1 MPENS
6 NNINFIKT
14 LFDGEVAKD
23 YPNYNYRLRLAGL
36 TEFEPYISETPRFSE
51 ETDEEYSSR
60 VLTSGRYFGE
70 QEILVD
76 DLVHSD
82 INIGGLNIPST
93 FYDGKIPK
101 TLLFLEKCRLINDGK
116 EYEVTSKNLNDL
128 DYVKSQPPTVVFPVD
143 LSTSDKGYV
152 VYRKTTSVN
161 KDSSS
166 NAKLMESVSG
176 WYPVTGFSNND
187 VKAIA
192 DAGSAVA
199 VGFTDNNYHLDNVT
213 RGEATEGGLNAFYP
227 WRPTSTPDSATH
239 YTGYESFQNELFTSY
254 KIVDSGVLMNP
265 PASESELTR
274 DRTVDIKVDP
284 SKNYSL
290 ERKVTRKSHNN
301 TTNPSQWENIEHS
314 VSFPYKD
321 TENLSDYI
329 NTNINFEVSGIY
341 DIVETTGNHSDGRD
355 YFEVPIIEDWGKS
368 DEETSI
374 SNREK
379 TDELVFRSG
388 ENLKVI
394 QRSTRKAS
402 SLFQDNVATTY
413 DQFASVDVHFNT
425 YSTGISGSITGA
437 SNEKNFYQLE
447 YQLVPNVKSNKKLQF
462 EQVSSDDAAALS
474 VGDEIF
480 YNTGID
486 GGVYKPISSNVY
498 GETPSV
504 IPDDKGVLSV
514 ASVQPDDSNI
524 GASYQIGVTGKIEP
538 EIVSDVVASGVGYSY
553 FTSGEKYLVVPKG
566 DYSTLFSD
574 AYLEFDSAGENR
586 KTFFHGEQ
594 NDNIDSDYI
603 LAEYRSFDNYIPED
617 PDKKIK
623 EFIYNREREVRINKQ
638 DLCLGDSAS
647 DLPDVTDAK
656 NPTYLLDEPIRAHQ
670 TIPTYKNATILNID
684 SSDGSIKL
692 SNLKN
697 NRQQF
702 QERSNLFFEKNYV
715 ASQTIL
721 ATGQK
726 QSIEPLKQFIE
737 DGKIYYLERDIY
749 IDSDIGTQA
758 NTSSPVRGSD
768 ETDLTFSPFSV
779 DANTRNPE
787 AFGEEKLYLT
797 QVFHTSRQFPYN
809 DFDYYNN
816 QPTIAEEFTYANHKQ
831 SIIDKFDV
839 KNISPEAGYLP
850 GNYDCA
856 LSAPADKIDKNQ
868 GFAVLMNSGY
878 DSAHAAGHSIQT
890 GSLTSDSALP
900 VTFTPRDRNIYYE
913 VQVRPN
919 SISDWTTLSYAV
931 DAHGDDTGNITV
943 NLKHDTLITSKTAN
957 TEIRVVEWRRGAVL
971 DNYEGLRL
979 PNESPD
985 SLVLKSAASNRL
997 YDASKAEHAV
1007 TINGTVTT
1015 SQATW
1020 ASSNDIYE
1028 MVFNGN
1034 DSNYLSIPSHRSL
1047 DIQNGE
1053 FSLEFWIKNAGNGQ
1067 AGTIFERE
1075 NAIKLS
1081 MPSTTTLKV
1090 ELNKETVIASH
1101 EIGDTSSWKHIAL
1114 AKVRTVSSAGESGYR
1129 LYLYIDG
1136 EAQVLQ
1142 KNNDNKEFKYLE
1154 CGYYDY
1160 AAKSNSA
1167 LTIGKGLNAKL
1178 YQVRFYV
1185 GKSLHKGRTTDSSK
1199 NDFKVDS
1206 GKRKYRIL
1214 KLNYHRRKS
1223 NRNDW
1228 IINRNQFEN
1237 VGPPEN
1243 YLDAIKDLSD
1253 ETTFHTYE
1261 WLRASADTASS
1272 RSRALA
1278 YYMQYYAYRAPNN
1291 PHINKNYEG
1300 KPIFKDSSGNIP
1312 ALNRIALDNY
1322 FFNVREQNRDS
1333 SSFSTGRA
1341 PYLYEFLDKNSDI
1354 RSMRFAKKGG
1364 EDASIIP
1371 VYGNEQTSFSS
1382 ASRLRITKYVYRLYT
1397 KRAVIIG
1404 DVGHKDSRGSQSGWN
1419 YQVQYKVPAAGSSGS
1434 SGVAGYD
1441 WTDVD
1446 SIENNEDYP
1455 IFYNDTDGLRTNS
1468 FDNIDNV
1475 TLLPTLVIKT
1485 DITDK
1490 YKPEDI
1496 EFRIKKKQNIEVS
1509 DGSLNTQVLKKVNLL
1524 PMEVSIPTSGTL
1536 LDLTQ
1541 KAANDKGQMD
1551 GAADS
1556 PLDSQHY
1563 SVYDQ
1568 ANQVAVNLDSNTT
1581 YVVYKDPNEKI
1592 LLSSDTDDTLKVETV
1607 TMALDKTSTATYAD
1621 IEDRKPYEVAG
1632 LTGLR
1637 VYGGSVSSLETVKS
1651 VIGPKPSG
1659 LVINRVEKSH
1669 GSIKTG
1675 ENVTLDS
1682 RQTRLLYD
1690 PSITGSHL
1698 EELEDFAIY
1707 TPNDTVTRE
1716 SLVQFTCS
1724 SFTTGLSDS
1733 SIETGVSGVS
1743 YKPAYDFL
1751 NSPVMTGEF
1760 TVTEDDEGKT
1770 FLVSG
1775 TNARGIFV
1783 GNNYSFDIVNISSSS
1798 VNLFNSPDAV
1808 DGSPTLTSSAE
1819 RARTITVEDNAENNS
1834 NISKMFV
1841 VTSPAEPSGVVTIV
1855 PDAKVEDSVD
1865 ESLVLVEDISK
1876 VSVSNSNIE
1885 SACTLVNIST
1895 GDCALADG
1903 IAGRDGLG
1911 SLSGVSYNASAQR
1924 LNHVDSGVIVIDH
1937 DKIVLTE
1944 NDVNITGVIDTNS
1957 TLVLPSGFANS
1968 KHVSFLNATDDE
1980 IKVVSESGYKID
1992 SKSVDYIP
2000 RQTTRK
2006 FTCSKSESSGK
2017 TVRNWLTSNVEVVKY
2032 NQLNVTSSN
2041 NREVFIHNEDVDVRL
2056 NSNSTSEGFNF
2067 SVVRSQVNDWDGDFP
2082 RGQKTPVM
2090 RVFIDG
2096 YLQYT
2101 APPGILGVRVDK
2113 KSYGWS
2119 FEKIN
2124 VIYQSEIVID
2134 PKAHGKIF
2142 SYAGSGG
2149 VNIKFTKGSYPDNFE
2164 FFFVSA
2170 NPTSA
2175 IDFVFES
2182 EDDAYKINDQED
2194 SGYFKYSTSISNKD
2208 LIRIA
2213 KSPNIKGEGSG
2224 GENRFYV
2231 GAVGIDSENKSSNK
2245 YKFNQPANSKE
2256 RVLINRNDNFSI
2268 ELPTLTEDFDYDQGF
2283 ALTFVNASEGASNTL
2298 YPKEVLGGKGSIT
2311 EVEKDILEPF
2321 SAVNVGYIKD
2331 EEEVETEYENFIST
2345 SVDSYS
2351 EPTLN
2356 NGDFVLLDGSLS
2368 NVALRSFFQ
2377 ESSPVN
2383 KYGREP
2389 DGDSSFPTSRIS
2401 LSGGN
2406 KFNLRNHGLITNH
2419 KMVFSCNRL
2428 TLVDYYYESSSWN
2441 PESFNGTIGSHSIS
2455 EGDTLLVYDSS
2466 SIKKYFLYIDE
2477 GDDGSGNRVLSE
2489 TEFAIPD
2496 SMEGNFTDTKVS
2508 FQYNQNGPMEVRKMF
2523 VRIGAGSNEESGGTP
2538 VEAGNIYDLYS
2549 DSLST
2554 ATKKTTSNSLPFT
2567 FAAGSFVNSDVDES
2581 DLKAQTL
2588 FVKVI
2593 NDNEFSLYS
2602 DKSLSSQV
2610 TYSSAS
2616 DYTLFSETF
2625 YTDIIDYGKISILNL
2640 GDTQNVKAYSDDST
2654 IVTSLTKEKSV
2665 ELFHASDDSYVQ
2677 GDLAFSGIH
2686 FLTGWDGSSTD
2697 TLDINSSTKQVVT
2710 SGQFHAYGALSSDTN
2725 FDNTYFI
2732 NAGLDEVEVT
2742 NTDENPDISST
2753 IKKNRVYKHTADGAF
2768 TAQDQSTSNRD
2779 VIFYPK
2785 NEIHIPDRANLGIDN
2800 AQSQFTYTPAGGTKQ
2815 ALNFVFY
2822 TPNED
2827 EEYNEDR
2834 EIILPDAYTNLK
2846 QVAVVNMTNMPITA
2860 RNFSRTASVVVNA
2873 NAMLVISNADL
2884 STTNTAYSLYGSL
2897 KEDEDDGLYHSV
2909 SGYRFYLSS
2918 DSVVV
2923 SDGKLYRDYEKTTSK
2938 RDRYNISREGDIVL
2952 DYNTHNGKDIIVES
2966 QPNFLRPYL
2975 YETDGSDDYINDNDE
2990 NQFKPHSS
2998 ETFSFRIVN
3007 VSTSSFDVSILG
3019 EPGPYSENP
3028 GILTDEDVVYRDG
3041 RLHPM
3046 VTYSA
3051 EVSNF
3056 TFVKNEEDEAVPTF
3070 IFGHISAIQGER
3082 IIIGHASSALDNS
3095 LDYQVFGKELSLSLN
3110 VYYDKITASDAEEIN
3125 LGHDDAAYTLT
3136 KGKIDLSSDNEY
3148 YKIVGFGG
3156 DNVGNLNI
3164 VNTIYENI
3172 KISSV
3177 AAVDVGSNDLGG
3189 AEGKAARQSSIAAKV
3204 LSYFAS
3210 DEETEPETYYLL
3222 ALKDGGG
3229 GVIEQYEEET
3239 VKANYL
3245 NKNKILKL
3253 NVQDAMT
3260 PSSGPSGFVF
3270 NSTYGLEP
3278 LSDEHDPYQIT
3289 FNKNSNVR
3297 VLKEKSVP
3305 LDLTVAE
3312 TGQATFRH
3320 VFADQQNISLPSRK
3334 AMEAAEL
3341 NNIYFT
3347 IVNASRNS
3355 STLSSAEG
3363 TGVFSNTTIAAG
3375 AAKKIKYSNGS
3386 FSDVTSL
3393 ADGVVVVDLGG
3404 KTIYS
3409 SDSGVFVASRQNS
3422 VSGALAIHKDVGS
3435 IKIVN
3440 NSKSSFH
3447 VKNYNG
3453 SKTIVGGSTYAI
3465 PAYTYCDFKVD
3476 GSENY
3481 IIDSDNRNVKLDTL
3495 RDGAVEISAS
3505 VYENKVVL
3513 FDAANTKAFNITD
3526 DSYFTTT
3533 FVPLIRIKEFNNNV
3547 EIKRGGDELTR
3558 TKAWGGS
3565 YCLLNRYLDRVDFTH
3580 LKPVKFNSNK
3590 TKNVKTISCHMFEF
3604 ILDESVKDK
3613 VILTNNYYDY
3623 VFKHDQRTELCLYN
3637 KDRSEINL
3645 RKLDSKNDN
3654 FKDMEEDENAY
3665 EGDLLTGSTKNK
3677 IMISCA
3683 QEGTGNP
3690 TVAELQSYTEVARP
3704 EREMLEQSTIYKNF
3718 YLNKAFYDGKIL
3730 IFKDPFDIIYSAKR
3744 DNTLIGNISNSECQ
3758 IFENKLSLEDIES
3771 VGFGSLPVNNSMR
3784 ALLEFDEGDQ
3794 RVMLRPKHLVGSKT
3808 KVTVITQPADI
3819 EYTGA
3824 GDVDGLKIIN
3834 ASSKAVNITA
3844 EQETNKIYSSEKV
3857 TFTDSLNLDYNLC
3870 PRFNRR
3876 DWFVSLKNIHI
3887 PHLQK
3892 DPNYFN
3898 ENENSAEWKIKKK
3911 NSFNVNYI
3919 GTRYKF
3925 SNIFRTNTYRGPYIQ
3940 GRSGYESVSEFD
3952 NPYIFGVTMYGDKK
3966 DAASSLLDYSLHK
3979 KEVFF
3984 DRDSSSYALNGLKF
3998 SWDMPARTIGYS
4010 VNTGHERICYCK
4022 EFNERTGMV
4031 TVSGIQKNKYY
4042 VLDDF
4047 DREYKI
4053 GDETL
4058 PVKYDFATSATRL
4071 AGDTYYAATPVIDSH
4086 KYEGIKSK
4094 EFYPVIW
4101 YNGKEYKPGEKF
4113 KGVPGKNSYQ
4123 IHYNY
4128 FAVVKASMFEAAGV
4142 DESDAEI
4149 QEIIKKDTEQLDEE
4163 IAAKSVTPT
4172 WSKVTKDYQKENFLN
4187 GKLDYKVNN
4196 SAQKEL
4202 ILGKKLKDIEG
4213 TFTKDYFEFKIPKG
4227 SGLDYTENFTDVS
4240 QPKESDTEY
4249 ILRVGFEEN
4258 NIDSPGYEYEIQ
4270 SSLKF
4275 TNTTGKTILSVS
4287 VDSKSSLPF
4296 IPNGTVSSLNLD
4308 FNTDAGQ
4315 EYAIREGGSTYDSD
4329 ITRVIA
4335 IAETDRSRSLKN
4347 QQGYSFIPFGVNSV
4361 SWQHYGLSFNIS
4373 ENKRAHKAI
4382 RFRLKKLTE
4391 RKLIFENLKKDIEIG
4406 SYLTNESETAGLKY
4420 YLDTEVNSMSF
4431 HDIYRPGGVLKFSG
4445 TNRDWRTIGATSS
4458 DTGDAYLSNNQLV
4471 VRGAVS
4477 DGDAI
4482 VFKNS
4487 NGSIVGGK
4495 PYFARVTDQTP
4506 SGNELK
4512 NTITLLKIFSKD
4524 ASLDGFNKVDGDIQ
4538 DTVSSADEGNNKP
4551 GQAFKVVNYFDLET
4565 EQDGT
4570 HRAVE
4575 SVLPKVYNTPEE
4587 EIPVTS
4593 LKYPI
4598 VVGSRT
4604 FYLEPPFT
4612 EINSERVDSWGT
4624 AHVLDGGKTIRANLE
4639 LSTIAK
4645 HWHGEKGGGGNG
4657 IGGDTGLETDY
4668 ISSPSSH
4675 WKDEDIFSS
4684 WKNLLYR
4691 FNTQIQRVS
4700 YDADTVTLN
4709 IKLNTKQGYRYIYKS
4724 NSDRI
4729 KSITLNGSAIT
4740 AGTSG
4745 VIFNTNEDLKIV
4757 LEAKEGEFK
4766 DSKKVKLNDPSKDVN
4781 STRERIFKN
4790 LCIVEEA
4797 DCLIDS
4803 PAQTDGE
4810 DLLNSSYFDYQIPK
4824 LNESPSDKFK
4834 QVYSSYD
4841 REDHNGLLSYGQ
4853 KGENLTASADAVPIS
4868 SNSPFTAGLFYD
4880 MGMPALCKYIYPYVN
4895 AANDSLDFSIVN
4907 FWDGFTDG
4915 FGDSTEPH
4923 KVRPI
4928 SFEYNLENSSNG
4940 TSWSNVEKGLVHHK
4954 EKFSIKRE
4962 GLDATKK
4969 YRIAITGVNIS
4980 YRDRNGEDGS
4990 KTVTEKISSIR
5001 LPFKWT
5007 STIYDSDLSG
5017 DGILNDEVG
5026 LHQHS
5031 MNMIENADIKR
5042 SVSFPEGGL
5051 VKLGE
5056 FNFKKSHE
5064 SNGGEDL
5071 KYDGKALVVPC
5082 SRLYMFDL
5090 EHKMRANYKDPIN
5103 RGGISKVVITNH
5115 GANYRTPP
5123 TISIAGPDVEN
5134 DSFRGATSRATIEG
5148 GRLKFIEV
5156 VNAGSGYADIDDF
5169 KTVRMEQ
5176 YRSDITPIII
5186 HNLKIAANSSAA
5198 ATNKERGLDN
5208 ISITDV
5214 PGLKLYKTTITG
5226 NESSLPQEEQEEF
5239 GLTYNDTEKIASYI
5253 EYDDLHKS
5261 ANRGSVDFMKG
5272 SSEDDSIWGD
5282 IQAQAD
5288 RIIGIK
5294 NFATSAIDQL
5304 KGSQNYGSSMPDD
5317 IKGTEDENIDGFYKE
5332 DETDSSSISNRSVE
5346 VKLQP
5351 GSDMSFTQY
5360 ETYPDVEPGEAWA
5373 LANNNS
5379 IAEYRVINN
5388 EIATKTTPWISSFS
5402 REDNP
5407 ALPMSFG
5414 IVPGAALSAEVFNT
5428 YARAINFLHKIR
5440 VEAPIYAKIRR
5451 FKQVEYRYI
5460 NNPDMAGL
5468 TFADAEDAGAENSK
5482 YWASEKELDYL
5493 TYNNKS
5499 RINYITYFDPDTND
5513 RKVAHFSSF
5522 EAENGGL
5529 GILANGSDVS
5539 VQNPENIVNVKEDTY
5554 DTSPIWDDSDEVLRD
5569 TPEGKKF
5576 KRQPE
5581 PDGGPDHDP
5590 VGVGFPSEVNIP
5602 KKLGVHCNPPMS
5614 YYDGDVTQGNKGEG
5628 IPLPTPTNRRAYAY
5642 GGEVVYKSDIYDVT
5656 DEIWPLRFAT
5666 ASGYSEVSSTQF
5678 DPVEGGVLVDI
5689 RGSEYIKAGYS
5700 NQIVFGCQTA
5710 GKPFMSAFL
5719 RTVKVWTEYEVV
5731 ASPDFTKTLP
5741 PGIKEKYKPEE
5752 SKLRCSLIEG
5762 RSTCKEAK
5770 IGVVSKNRGLH
5781 SLCED
5786 GWNSTF
5792 NPSYTYEDVFSLSEG
5807 DDVIGPQED
5816 YSESSSIIQA
5826 LAKGTFKVEPEFDL
5840 AMAVYGSNEYI
5851 FAVRAGTKDRIKRGP
5866 CIHFCYPGQIKTLKV
5881 SDDPLIFDLK
5891 K

>member
-51 ETDEEYSSR
+51 ETDEEYNSR

-290 ERKVTRKSHNN
+290 ERKVTRKSHND
-301 TTNPSQWENIEHS
+301 TTNPSQWENIEHN

-341 DIVETTGNHSDGRD
+341 DVVETTGNHSDGRD
-355 YFEVPIIEDWGKS
+355 YFEVPIVEDWGKS
-368 DEETSI
+368 STDTQD

-379 TDELVFRSG
+379 TDELIFRSG
-388 ENLKVI
+388 ENVKVI
-394 QRSTRKAS
+394 QRSTWKESFAHQ
-402 SLFQDNVATTY
+402 F
-413 DQFASVDVHFNT
+413 DQYASVDVHFNT
-425 YSTGISGSITGA
+425 YSTGVSGSITGA
-437 SNEKNFYQLE
+437 NNEKNFYQLE
-447 YQLVPNVKSNKKLQF
+447 YQLVPDVKNNKKLHF

-474 VGDEIF
+474 DGDEIF

-486 GGVYKPISSNVY
+486 EGVYKPITSNVY
-498 GETPSV
+498 GGTPSV

-514 ASVQPDDSNI
+514 ASIQPDDSNI
-524 GASYQIGVTGKIEP
+524 GASYQIGVTGKLEP

-566 DYSTLFSD
+566 GYSTLFSD

-594 NDNIDSDYI
+594 NDNIDSDYV

-617 PDKKIK
+617 SDKRIK
-623 EFIYNREREVRINKQ
+623 EFIYDREREVRINKQ

-647 DLPDVTDAK
+647 DLPDLTDVK
-656 NPTYLLDEPIRAHQ
+656 NPTYILDEAERAHQ
-670 TIPTYKNATILNID
+670 TWPTYKNATILNID

-697 NRQQF
+697 NRHQF

-737 DGKIYYLERDIY
+737 DDKIYYLERDIY

-758 NTSSPVRGSD
+758 NTSSPVRSSD
-768 ETDLTFSPFSV
+768 ETDLTFSPFSI

-797 QVFHTSRQFPYN
+797 QVFHTNTEFPYN
-809 DFDYYNN
+809 DFDYYNY
-816 QPTIAEEFTYANHKQ
+816 QPTIAEEFVYANHKQ

-878 DSAHAAGHSIQT
+878 DSAHAAGHNIQT

-919 SISDWTTLSYAV
+919 STSDWTTLSYAV

-1034 DSNYLSIPSHRSL
+1034 DSNYLSIPPHRSL

-1053 FSLEFWIKNAGNGQ
+1053 FSLEFWIKNAGHGV
-1067 AGTIFERE
+1067 AETIFERE

-1081 MPSTTTLKV
+1081 IPTPTTLKV
-1090 ELNKETVIASH
+1090 ELKGETVIASH
-1101 EIGDTSSWKHIAL
+1101 IIGSTSSWKHIAL
-1114 AKVRTVSSAGESGYR
+1114 AKVKTVSSAGESGYR

-1136 EAQVLQ
+1136 KAQVL
-1142 KNNDNKEFKYLE
+1142 KTDADTNEKFKYIE
-1154 CGYYDY
+1154 CGYTDY
-1160 AAKSNSA
+1160 AGKSGSA

-1185 GKSLHKGRTTDSSK
+1185 GKSLHKGESTDSSK

-1206 GKRKYRIL
+1206 GKRKYRVL
-1214 KLNYHRRKS
+1214 KLNYRRERQS
-1223 NRNDW
+1223 RNDW

-1237 VGPPEN
+1237 VGPPDN
-1243 YLDAIKDLSD
+1243 YLDPMEDLSD

-1261 WLRASADTASS
+1261 WLRSTANTGSS
-1272 RSRALA
+1272 RARALA
-1278 YYMQYYAYRAPNN
+1278 NYMQYYAYRAPNN

-1300 KPIFKDSSGNIP
+1300 KPIFKDSSGKVP
-1312 ALNRIALDNY
+1312 ALDEIALDNY
-1322 FFNVREQNRDS
+1322 FFNVREQNRSS

-1341 PYLYEFLDKNSDI
+1341 PYLYEFLDKNSSM

-1364 EDASIIP
+1364 EDTSIIP
-1371 VYGNEQTSFSS
+1371 INDNEQTSFSS
-1382 ASRLRITKYVYRLYT
+1382 ASRLRVTKYVYRLYT

-1404 DVGHKDSRGSQSGWN
+1404 DVGYKDSRGSQSGWN
-1419 YQVQYKVPAAGSSGS
+1419 YQVQYSTDQGSN
-1434 SGVAGYD
+1434 

-1446 SIENNEDYP
+1446 SIENNKDYP
-1455 IFYNDTDGLRTNS
+1455 IFYNDIDGLRPNS

-1496 EFRIKKKQNIEVS
+1496 EFRIQKKQNIEVS

-1524 PMEVSIPTSGTL
+1524 PMEVNIPTSGTL

-1551 GAADS
+1551 GAPDS

-1581 YVVYKDPNEKI
+1581 YVVYKDPNETI

-1675 ENVTLDS
+1675 ESVTLDS

-1724 SFTTGLSDS
+1724 SFTTGLSDL

-1760 TVTEDDEGKT
+1760 TVTADDVGKT

-1775 TNARGIFV
+1775 TNASGIFV
-1783 GNNYSFDIVNISSSS
+1783 GNDYHFDIVNIGSSS
-1798 VNLFNSPDAV
+1798 VKLFNSPDVANA
-1808 DGSPTLTSSAE
+1808 SPTLTSSAE
-1819 RARTITVEDNAENNS
+1819 KARTITVENNAENNR
-1834 NISKMFV
+1834 NISKMFA

-1876 VSVSNSNIE
+1876 VSVSNSNID

-1895 GDCALADG
+1895 GDCSLVDG

-1924 LNHVDSGVIVIDH
+1924 LNHVDSGVIVVDH

-1944 NDVNITGVIDTNS
+1944 NDVDITGVIDTNS
-1957 TLVLPSGFANS
+1957 TLVLPSGFASS

-1980 IKVVSESGYKID
+1980 IKVISESGYKID

-2006 FTCSKSESSGK
+2006 FTCSKSESGGK
-2017 TVRNWLTSNVEVVKY
+2017 TIRSWSTSNTEVVKY

-2041 NREVFIHNEDVDVRL
+2041 NQEVFIHNEDVDVRV
-2056 NSNSTSEGFNF
+2056 NSNSTSTGFNF
-2067 SVVRSQVNDWDGDFP
+2067 SVARSEINDLDFDYP
-2082 RGQKTPVM
+2082 RDEKTPIM
-2090 RVFIDG
+2090 RIFIDG
-2096 YLQYT
+2096 YLEYT
-2101 APPGILGVRVDK
+2101 APPGVLGVRVEK

-2119 FEKIN
+2119 FTKIN
-2124 VIYQSEIVID
+2124 VIAQSVIIVD
-2134 PKAHGKIF
+2134 PESHGKVF
-2142 SYAGSGG
+2142 SYAGYSGD
-2149 VNIKFTKGSYPDNFE
+2149 VNLKFKKASYPDNFE
-2164 FFFVSA
+2164 LFFISA
-2170 NPTSA
+2170 NPKTEFNF
-2175 IDFVFES
+2175 IFES
-2182 EDDAYKINDQED
+2182 DDDVYKFNDQED
-2194 SGYFKYSTSISNKD
+2194 SGFFRYEATLSSKD

-2213 KSPNIKGEGSG
+2213 KSPDIKGEGSG
-2224 GENRFYV
+2224 GENRFYIESI
-2231 GAVGIDSENKSSNK
+2231 GTDSENKSSNK
-2245 YKFNQPANSKE
+2245 YKFNQPANSNDKKE
-2256 RVLINRNDNFSI
+2256 RVLINRNENFAV
-2268 ELPTLTEDFDYDQGF
+2268 ELPTLTANFDYNRGF
-2283 ALTFVNASEGASNTL
+2283 ALTFVNASEGLSETL
-2298 YPKEVLGGKGSIT
+2298 YPKEAVSEDGAINS
-2311 EVEKDILEPF
+2311 VEKDSLERF
-2321 SAVNVGYIKD
+2321 SAVTNEYIED
-2331 EEEVETEYENFIST
+2331 EYTDVDTEYENFASNALDIS
-2345 SVDSYS
+2345 SPDLQD
-2351 EPTLN
+2351 E
-2356 NGDFVLLDGSLS
+2356 DFVILDGSLS
-2368 NVALRSFFQ
+2368 EVALRSFFSDGK
-2377 ESSPVN
+2377 EN
-2383 KYGREP
+2383 KYGGE
-2389 DGDSSFPTSRIS
+2389 DGYRVSRIS
-2401 LSGGN
+2401 LTGSN
-2406 KFNLRNHGLITNH
+2406 KFNLNNHELVTNH
-2419 KMVFSCNRL
+2419 KMIFSCNRL
-2428 TLVDYYYESSSWN
+2428 TLVDYYFETSGWN
-2441 PESFNGTIGSHSIS
+2441 SEAFNGTIGSHSIT
-2455 EGDTLLVYDSS
+2455 EGSTLLVYDTASN
-2466 SIKKYFLYIDE
+2466 KYFLYVDA
-2477 GDDGSGNRVLSE
+2477 GADGSYRSLDESD
-2489 TEFAIPD
+2489 FSIPH
-2496 SMEGNFTDTKVS
+2496 SLAGNFPESDST
-2508 FQYNQNGPMEVRKMF
+2508 FQYSENGPMEVGKMF
-2523 VRIGAGSNEESGGTP
+2523 VRIVEGSNKESGGTP

-2549 DSLST
+2549 DALSG
-2554 ATKKTTSNSLPFT
+2554 ATKKATSNSLPFT
-2567 FAAGSFVNSDVDES
+2567 FAAGSSQDSDVDEA

-2588 FVKVI
+2588 FVKVV
-2593 NDNEFSLYS
+2593 NENEFYLYS
-2602 DKSLSSQV
+2602 DKDLSSQV

-2625 YTDIIDYGKISILNL
+2625 RTDNIDYGKVSILNL
-2640 GDTQNVKAYSDDST
+2640 GDTQNIKAYSDDST

-2665 ELFHASDDSYVQ
+2665 ELFHASDNSYVQ

-2697 TLDINSSTKQVVT
+2697 TLNINSSTKHVVT
-2710 SGQFHAYGALSSDTN
+2710 SGQFHAYGALSSDTD

-2732 NAGLDEVEVT
+2732 NAGLGEVEVT
-2742 NTDENPDISST
+2742 NTDPNPDISST
-2753 IKKNRVYKHTADGAF
+2753 VKKNRAYKHTADGSF
-2768 TAQDQSTSNRD
+2768 TLQDQSTSNRD

-2785 NEIHIPDRANLGIDN
+2785 NEIHIPDRKNLGKDYGLN
-2800 AQSQFTYTPAGGTKQ
+2800 KVGY
-2815 ALNFVFY
+2815 NFVFY
-2822 TPNED
+2822 KP
-2827 EEYNEDR
+2827 EEYNEDL
-2834 EIILPDAYTNLK
+2834 EIILPDSYTNLSN
-2846 QVAVVNMTNMPITA
+2846 VAVVNMFNMPVTV
-2860 RNFSRTASVVVNA
+2860 RNFSRTASVTANA
-2873 NAMLVISNADL
+2873 NAVLFIGNADL
-2884 STTNTAYSLYGSL
+2884 SSSNTSVSLYNSQ
-2897 KEDEDDGLYHSV
+2897 KEDSEGDSYFSASL
-2909 SGYRFYLSS
+2909 SGDEYRFYSADDFVTEATVKKNRL
-2918 DSVVV
+2918 
-2923 SDGKLYRDYEKTTSK
+2923 E
-2938 RDRYNISREGDIVL
+2938 DRFYILNEGDIIL
-2952 DYNTHNGKDIIVES
+2952 DYDAHDGKKIIVES
-2966 QPNFLRPYL
+2966 RPNFLRPYL
-2975 YETDGSDDYINDNDE
+2975 YKTNGTDDYLSGDL
-2990 NQFKPHSS
+2990 FKPHNSKYL
-2998 ETFSFRIVN
+2998 SFQIVN
-3007 VSTSSFDVSILG
+3007 ISTSPVNTSVEYDDAIDGIL
-3019 EPGPYSENP
+3019 SNP
-3028 GILTDEDVVYRDG
+3028 GIISDTDTVYRDG
-3041 RLHPM
+3041 RLHSM

-3051 EVSNF
+3051 EVANF
-3056 TFVKNEEDEAVPTF
+3056 SISEEYPYYF
-3070 IFGHISAIQGER
+3070 RHISPVETEQLT
-3082 IIIGHASSALDNS
+3082 IGHASSALDDS
-3095 LDYQVFGKELSLSLN
+3095 LDYQVFGKELSLTLN
-3110 VYYDKITASDAEEIN
+3110 VYYDKITSSDAEEIN
-3125 LGHDDAAYTLT
+3125 AGAYIDYDYDLT
-3136 KGKIDLSSDNEY
+3136 KGEIDLSSDSNY

-3156 DNVGNLNI
+3156 ENVSNLNI
-3164 VNTIYENI
+3164 INSVYENI

-3177 AAVDVGSNDLGG
+3177 AVVDAGSNNLPTSKKNKLAD
-3189 AEGKAARQSSIAAKV
+3189 KI

-3210 DEETEPETYYLL
+3210 DEETEQETYYLL
-3222 ALKDGGG
+3222 SLAAGADF
-3229 GVIEQYEEET
+3229 GVGSPYIEQT
-3239 VKANYL
+3239 VPVNYL
-3245 NKNKILKL
+3245 NTNKVLRLSI
-3253 NVQDAMT
+3253 QDMII
-3260 PSSGPSGFVF
+3260 PQEGPSGFVF
-3270 NSTYGLEP
+3270 DVSGDVEP
-3278 LSDEHDPYQIT
+3278 LADEYDPYQIKFDKKST
-3289 FNKNSNVR
+3289 IR
-3297 VLKEKSVP
+3297 TLKEKSVS
-3305 LDLTVAE
+3305 LDI
-3312 TGQATFRH
+3312 GSSDGGTFRH
-3320 VFADQQNISLPSRK
+3320 VFTDQQNVSLPSRK
-3334 AMEAAEL
+3334 DIQAAEI

-3347 IVNASRNS
+3347 VVNASRNS
-3355 STLSSAEG
+3355 STLSCPEG
-3363 TGVFSNTTIAAG
+3363 ASVFDDLTVTAG

-3386 FSDVTSL
+3386 FSDVTSDLTNGIEVVSLGL
-3393 ADGVVVVDLGG
+3393 A
-3404 KTIYS
+3404 IFS
-3409 SDSGVFVASRQNS
+3409 SDSGSFVANRQNS
-3422 VSGALAIHKDVGS
+3422 ASGALAIHKDVGS
-3435 IKIVN
+3435 IKIIN

-3476 GSENY
+3476 PSENY
-3481 IIDSDNRNVKLDTL
+3481 IIDSGNKNVKLDTL

-3513 FDAANTKAFNITD
+3513 FDAATTKAFNITD

-3533 FVPLIRIKEFNNNV
+3533 FVPLIRIKEFNDDTALT
-3547 EIKRGGDELTR
+3547 RGSDELSRSKTWSNNYALFN
-3558 TKAWGGS
+3558 KYS
-3565 YCLLNRYLDRVDFTH
+3565 DRVNITH
-3580 LKPVKFNSNK
+3580 SKPIKFNSNK
-3590 TKNVKTISCHMFEF
+3590 TKNIKTISCHMFEF

-3613 VILTNNYYDY
+3613 VILSNNYYDY
-3623 VFKHDQRTELCLYN
+3623 IFKHNQRTEFCLYN
-3637 KDRSEINL
+3637 KDRSAINL
-3645 RKLDSKNDN
+3645 RKLDSKDKK
-3654 FKDMEEDENAY
+3654 FKDMEEDENDY
-3665 EGDLLTGSTKNK
+3665 EGDLLTGSTKCK

-3690 TVAELQSYTEVARP
+3690 TVTELQSYTEVLRP
-3704 EREMLEQSTIYKNF
+3704 ERDMANPSTVYKNF

-3744 DNTLIGNISNSECQ
+3744 DNTLIGNASDSQCE
-3758 IFENKLSLEDIES
+3758 IFENKLSSEDLES
-3771 VGFGSLPVNNSMR
+3771 NGFDSLPANKSMR
-3784 ALLEFDEGDQ
+3784 ALLEFSEDDQ
-3794 RVMLRPKHLVGSKT
+3794 RAMLRPKHLMSAKA
-3808 KVTVITQPADI
+3808 KITVITQPADI
-3819 EYTGA
+3819 EYTGNP
-3824 GDVDGLKIIN
+3824 VDLKLIN

-3844 EQETNKIYSSEKV
+3844 RGKTHKIYSSEKA
-3857 TFTDSLNLDYNLC
+3857 TFTGATELDYNLC

-3876 DWFVSLKNIHI
+3876 DWFVRLKDAHI
-3887 PHLQK
+3887 PHLHK

-3898 ENENSAEWKIKKK
+3898 ESENNAEWVVKKK
-3911 NSFNVNYI
+3911 NSFNVNYV

-3925 SNIFRTNTYRGPYIQ
+3925 SNIFRTNLYDGGGG
-3940 GRSGYESVSEFD
+3940 GRSGYESISEFD
-3952 NPYIFGVTMYGDKK
+3952 NPYVFGVTMYGDKK
-3966 DAASSLLDYSLHK
+3966 DSASSLLDYSLHR

-3984 DRDSSSYALNGLKF
+3984 DKDSSGYILNGLKL

-4010 VNTGHERICYCK
+4010 INTGHERICYCK

-4031 TVSGIQKNKYY
+4031 TVSGINDNKYY

-4053 GDETL
+4053 GENIF
-4058 PVKYDFATSATRL
+4058 PVKYDFAPSATRL
-4071 AGDTYYAATPVIDSH
+4071 SYDTYYAATATVDSH
-4086 KYEGIKSK
+4086 RYEGVESK

-4142 DESDAEI
+4142 DESDAAIED
-4149 QEIIKKDTEQLDEE
+4149 IIKEDTKQLNEE
-4163 IAAKSVTPT
+4163 IATKSVTPT

-4187 GKLDYKVNN
+4187 GKLDYKVSN

-4213 TFTKDYFEFKIPKG
+4213 TFTKGYFEFKIPKAV
-4227 SGLDYTENFTDVS
+4227 GLAYTESFSDVS

-4275 TNTTGKTILSVS
+4275 TNNTGKTILSVS
-4287 VDSKSSLPF
+4287 VDSKDSLPF
-4296 IPNGTVSSLNLD
+4296 VSDGTINSLNLN

-4315 EYAIREGGSTYDSD
+4315 EYAAREGGSSYDSD
-4329 ITRVIA
+4329 MTRVLA
-4335 IAETDRSRSLKN
+4335 IAERDRSRSLKN
-4347 QQGYSFIPFGVNSV
+4347 QQGYSFIPFGVNPRN
-4361 SWQHYGLSFNIS
+4361 WEQYGLSFNITKG
-4373 ENKRAHKAI
+4373 KRAHKAI

-4391 RKLIFENLKKDIEIG
+4391 RKLVFENLKKDIEIG
-4406 SYLTNESETAGLKY
+4406 SYLTNESETAGLRY

-4445 TNRDWRTIGATSS
+4445 KNRNWRTIGATSS
-4458 DTGDAYLSNNQLV
+4458 DDGDAYLSSNQLV
-4471 VRGAVS
+4471 VREAVS

-4487 NGSIVGGK
+4487 NGSIIGGK
-4495 PYFARVTDQTP
+4495 PYFVRLVSRAI
-4506 SGNELK
+4506 GNID
-4512 NTITLLKIFSKD
+4512 TYTVTLLKIFSKD
-4524 ASLDGFNKVDGDIQ
+4524 ASLDSFNKVDADIQ
-4538 DTVSSADEGNNKP
+4538 ATNV
-4551 GQAFKVVNYFDLET
+4551 FKVVNYFDLET
-4565 EQDGT
+4565 ESDGT

-4575 SVLPKVYNTPEE
+4575 SVLPKVYHEADNS

-4593 LKYPI
+4593 LRYPI
-4598 VVGSRT
+4598 VIGSRT
-4604 FYLEPPFT
+4604 FYLEPPLT
-4612 EINSERVDSWGT
+4612 EINSDRVDSWDT
-4624 AHVLDGGKTIRANLE
+4624 THVFDGDKRIRANLE

-4645 HWHGEKGGGGNG
+4645 HWHGEDQRGAGFQ
-4657 IGGDTGLETDY
+4657 DAVGLEGAYEENPD
-4668 ISSPSSH
+4668 SH
-4675 WKDEDIFSS
+4675 WKDKDIFSS

-4691 FNTQIQRVS
+4691 SNTQIQRVS

-4729 KSITLNGSAIT
+4729 KSITLNGSVIANEHNNLS
-4740 AGTSG
+4740 TSG
-4745 VIFNTNEDLKIV
+4745 MIFNTNEDLKVV
-4757 LEAKEGEFK
+4757 LKADGGEFE
-4766 DSKKVKLNDPSKDVN
+4766 DSKKVAFYAQDEGQQN
-4781 STRERIFKN
+4781 STRKRIFTN

-4797 DCLIDS
+4797 DCIIDS
-4803 PAQTDGE
+4803 PSGTDGDNGE
-4810 DLLNSSYFDYQIPK
+4810 DLVNASYFDYQIPQ
-4824 LNESPSDKFK
+4824 LNETPSNKFK
-4834 QVYSSYD
+4834 QVYGSYNT
-4841 REDHNGLLSYGQ
+4841 EDHNSLLSYRQ
-4853 KGENLTASADAVPIS
+4853 KRDNLTAPKGAVPIS
-4868 SNSPFTAGLFYD
+4868 SDSPFTAGLFYD

-4895 AANDSLDFSIVN
+4895 AANDSLDFSIVD
-4907 FWDGFTDG
+4907 FWEGFTDG
-4915 FGDSTEPH
+4915 FGDSTELH

-4969 YRIAITGVNIS
+4969 YRIAITGVNVS
-4980 YRDRNGEDGS
+4980 YRDRTGEEGD
-4990 KTVTEKISSIR
+4990 KTVTKKISSIR

-5017 DGILNDEVG
+5017 DGVLNDEVG
-5026 LHQHS
+5026 LYQHS
-5031 MNMIENADIKR
+5031 LDMTENPDIKK
-5042 SVSFPEGGL
+5042 SVSFPEDGL
-5051 VKLGE
+5051 VKFGE
-5056 FNFKKSHE
+5056 FNFKKAHA
-5064 SNGGEDL
+5064 DL
-5071 KYDGKALVVPC
+5071 VYNERSLVVPC

-5103 RGGISKVVITNH
+5103 RGGISKVVITNR

-5123 TISIAGPDVEN
+5123 TISIAGPDVET
-5134 DSFRGATSRATIEG
+5134 DSSSSPSYFRAAESRAIIEN

-5156 VNAGSGYADIDDF
+5156 VNAGSGYADIDEF

-5176 YRSDITPIII
+5176 YRSDVTPIII

-5239 GLTYNDTEKIASYI
+5239 GLTYNDTEKISSYI

-5294 NFATSAIDQL
+5294 NFATSAIEQL
-5304 KGSQNYGSSMPDD
+5304 KGSQNYGSSMPDE

-5351 GSDMSFTQY
+5351 GSDMSFVQY

-5428 YARAINFLHKIR
+5428 YARAINFLHRIR
-5440 VEAPIYAKIRR
+5440 VEAPLYAKIRR
-5451 FKQVEYRYI
+5451 YKQVEYRYI

-5468 TFADAEDAGAENSK
+5468 TFADAQDAGDENSK

-5493 TYNNKS
+5493 TYDNKS

-5529 GILANGSDVS
+5529 GKLADGNSVS
-5539 VQNPENIVNVKEDTY
+5539 AQNPENIVNANGESY
-5554 DTSPIWDDSDEVLRD
+5554 DTSPIWDDADEVLRD
-5569 TPEGKKF
+5569 TTEGKKF

-5590 VGVGFPSEVNIP
+5590 INVGFPSKVNIP
-5602 KKLGVHCNPPMS
+5602 KKLGVYCNPPMS
-5614 YYDGDVTQGNKGEG
+5614 YYDGDVTQGSKGEG

-5642 GGEVVYKSDIYDVT
+5642 GGEVVYRSEIYDVT
-5656 DEIWPLRFAT
+5656 DEVFPLQSRT
-5666 ASGYSEVSSTQF
+5666 ASGHSLVESTQF
-5678 DPVEGGVLVDI
+5678 DAVEGGVLVDI

-5700 NQIVFGCQTA
+5700 NQIVFGCQTKD
-5710 GKPFMSAFL
+5710 KPFMSAFL
-5719 RTVKVWTEYEVV
+5719 RTLKVWTEYEVV
-5731 ASPDFTKTLP
+5731 ASPDFTETLP

-5762 RSTCKEAK
+5762 RSTCEEAK
-5770 IGVVSKNRGLH
+5770 IGVVSKNNGLH

-5786 GWNSTF
+5786 GWQSTF
-5792 NPSYTYEDVFSLSEG
+5792 NASYTYEDVFNLSEG

-5816 YSESSSIIQA
+5816 YTESSSIIQA
-5826 LAKGTFKVEPEFDL
+5826 SAKGTFKVEPEFDL
-5840 AMAVYGSNEYI
+5840 AMAVYGSNEYVN
-5851 FAVRAGTKDRIKRGP
+5851 AVRIGIKDRIKRGP